1 VLKTSV
7 VSAVSA
13 VVVVAVSFWLNPSP
27 EQHREEIKKVVAERS
42 PVAGM
47 FGLGALTAFTSN
59 YHPLGVASYATV
71 NGRVVSIGFMGMV
84 FVMQPEPESLQR

>member
-1 VLKTSV
+1 MLKTSV

-13 VVVVAVSFWLNPSP
+13 AVVVAVSFWLNPSP

>member
-1 VLKTSV
+1 MLKASV
-7 VSAVSA
+7 VSALSA
-13 VVVVAVSFWLNPSP
+13 VVVVALSFWLNPSP
-27 EQHREEIKKVVAERS
+27 EQHREQIKKAIAERS

-47 FGLGALTAFTSN
+47 LGLGALTAFTSN

-84 FVMQPEPESLQR
+84 FVMQPDPER

>member
-1 VLKTSV
+1 MLKASV
-7 VSAVSA
+7 VSALSA
-13 VVVVAVSFWLNPSP
+13 VVVVALSFWLNPSP
-27 EQHREEIKKVVAERS
+27 EQHREQIKKAIAERS

-47 FGLGALTAFTSN
+47 LGLGALTAFTSN

-84 FVMQPEPESLQR
+84 FVMQPEPER

>member
-1 VLKTSV
+1 MLKASV
-7 VSAVSA
+7 VSAISA
-13 VVVVAVSFWLNPSP
+13 VVVVGLSFWLNPSP
-27 EQHREEIKKVVAERS
+27 EQHREQIKKVVAERS

-84 FVMQPEPESLQR
+84 FVMQSEPER

>member
-1 VLKTSV
+1 MLKASV

-13 VVVVAVSFWLNPSP
+13 VVVVALSFLLNPSP
-27 EQHREEIKKVVAERS
+27 EQHREQIKKAIAERS
-42 PVAGM
+42 PVASVL
-47 FGLGALTAFTSN
+47 GLGALTAFTSN

-84 FVMQPEPESLQR
+84 FVMQPEPER